1 MKHMSNEYLRL
12 LKNLIAFGL
21 VVTGIVLLVIY
32 FSTSSEADLKIAD
45 TPIHILRIREIAE
58 ISSISYRDE
67 VVVDSIE
74 WYEGT
79 GDLTNIMEWPEIVD
93 RSYSHMVKRRLTLI
107 YKGELKYGFDL
118 KKDEFK
124 LTESGDSVYLTLP
137 KAEILSITINPRDT
151 ELFQEQGAWNDH
163 ARRKMEKKAI
173 DKLRGNAEVLNLAEK
188 AEENIT
194 RLIQK
199 LIPANRHASI
209 QFK

>member
-1 MKHMSNEYLRL
+1 MKNMSNEYLRL
-12 LKNLIAFGL
+12 IKNLIAFGL

-32 FSTSSEADLKIAD
+32 FSTSSEAGSRIAN

-107 YKGELKYGFDL
+107 FKGELKYGFDL
-118 KKDEFK
+118 QKDEFSIK
-124 LTESGDSVYLTLP
+124 ESSDSIHITLP
-137 KAEILSITINPRDT
+137 KAEILTITINPNNT
-151 ELFQEQGAWNDH
+151 EIYQEQGTWSDH
-163 ARRKMEKKAI
+163 ARRKMEQKALK
-173 DKLRGNAEVLNLAEK
+173 KLRKNAEVLNLAEK

-194 RLIQK
+194 RLIRK
-199 LIPANRHASI
+199 LIPTNQHASI